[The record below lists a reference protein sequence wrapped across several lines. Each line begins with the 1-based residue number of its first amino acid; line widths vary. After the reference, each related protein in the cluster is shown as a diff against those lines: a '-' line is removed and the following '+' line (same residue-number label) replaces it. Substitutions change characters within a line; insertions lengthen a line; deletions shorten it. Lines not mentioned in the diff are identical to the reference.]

1 LTATNKPSYQIN
13 NQQFKKINN
22 FLALPWTSNNK
33 DSSHQQP
40 GVAVKL
46 LTVTVSLF
54 SQPVLEYITLIKS
67 LVI

>member
-1 LTATNKPSYQIN
+1 M
-13 NQQFKKINN
+13 
-22 FLALPWTSNNK
+22 SNNK
-33 DSSHQQP
+33 DSTHQQP

-46 LTVTVSLF
+46 LTVTVFLF